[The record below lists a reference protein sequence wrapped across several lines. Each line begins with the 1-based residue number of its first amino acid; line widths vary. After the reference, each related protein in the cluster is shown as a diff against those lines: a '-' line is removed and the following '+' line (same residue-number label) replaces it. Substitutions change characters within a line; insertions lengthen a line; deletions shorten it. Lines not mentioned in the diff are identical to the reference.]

1 MLSLARASLPQRAP
15 PTALGGV
22 KVFEASYSICTCY
35 LSTGLISQGR
45 SVLCCCCGGPQIS
58 KNDEPTAPAP
68 PRVIATATAPIPAAI
83 TGAPPIAA
91 VCNSAYV
98 DPFAIAPP
106 ARPMVDIH
114 VAAYVPAT
122 GPAEEK
128 PIVDRAQL
136 PRYASDV
143 ITTMVVTFLDKRHI
157 IHIYTLMP
165 SKRSVE
171 ARHEKTEQRRKQERK
186 KFPTGE
192 ATENHFILEYIFFLH
207 LKFSHEVPC

>member
-106 ARPMVDIH
+106 LVRANDDIH

-165 SKRSVE
+165 SVE
-171 ARHEKTEQRRKQERK
+171 ARHEKTEPRRKHAWKRK
-186 KFPTGE
+186 KFPRGRPRKT
-192 ATENHFILEYIFFLH
+192 IIFQQ
-207 LKFSHEVPC
+207 FSSF

>member
-83 TGAPPIAA
+83 TGAPPIAV

-106 ARPMVDIH
+106 AARADVDIH

-171 ARHEKTEQRRKQERK
+171 ARHEKTEPRRKQEK
-186 KFPTGE
+186 KKIPHGGG
-192 ATENHFILEYIFFLH
+192 HV
-207 LKFSHEVPC
+207 KPSHEVPC

>member
-98 DPFAIAPP
+98 DPFAIAPLVR
-106 ARPMVDIH
+106 ANDDIH

-171 ARHEKTEQRRKQERK
+171 ARHEKTEPRRKQEK
-186 KFPTGE
+186 KKIPHGGG
-192 ATENHFILEYIFFLH
+192 HV
-207 LKFSHEVPC
+207 KPSHEVPC